1 MPSRQNTRISE
12 RPGRPVANPD
22 RDTRTQLID
31 AATEAFAQQGVAA
44 TTLRTI
50 ADRAGLTPAMVHYH
64 FKDRDQLID
73 AVVSE
78 RLAPLISHVW
88 EPVRAGDDPAEM
100 LAGIVERLLQQI
112 ERAPWIPST
121 WMREIL
127 TEEGLLRS
135 RIVRRLPFDKVK
147 IVAQAVA
154 AAQARGDLNADLD
167 PFLLVFS
174 TLGMV
179 MVHMATM
186 KVWAQVLQRP
196 LLDREAL
203 QRHIVG
209 LLRYGVSSPGKPAGK
224 MRSRSFARSR
234 L

>member
-1 MPSRQNTRISE
+1 
-12 RPGRPVANPD
+12 
-22 RDTRTQLID
+22 
-31 AATEAFAQQGVAA
+31 
-44 TTLRTI
+44 
-50 ADRAGLTPAMVHYH
+50 MVHYH

-73 AVVSE
+73 AVVGE

-88 EPVRAGDDPAEM
+88 DPVTAGDDPAEM
-100 LAGIVERLLQQI
+100 LTGIVERLLQQI

-135 RIVRRLPFDKVK
+135 RIVRRLPFEKVK
-147 IVAQAVA
+147 IVAQTVA
-154 AAQARGDLNADLD
+154 AAQARGDLNPDLD

-186 KVWAQVLQRP
+186 KVWAQVFQRQP
-196 LLDREAL
+196 LDQETMR
-203 QRHIVG
+203 RHIVG
-209 LLRYGVSSPGKPAGK
+209 LLRHGLSFPGKPASK
-224 MRSRSFARSR
+224 MRSPSFTRSKS
-234 L
+234 